1 MPAFAGTT
9 DQRPLRQGSPS
20 LSGTVDFRLGNRSLP
35 LKKGGQEGFSNGS
48 FRQIPLDPPF
58 SMGEVDADSAG
69 VRLSTLPERERVP
82 YENRSSPKRVGDNA
96 SGTFEPLRFP
106 QTRRLKPRQRGAPR
120 PPAQPPRPPPQAG
133 YCHAG
138 RDGGAAAG
146 RLGRHSLPRVH
157 SLGCKLRRA
166 AVGPETTPRFH
177 LH

>member
-1 MPAFAGTT
+1 MRSVVGVGRSVGSYFAHVPLGGRPSR
-9 DQRPLRQGSPS
+9 RPLRKRGLLRTSGKLPDHRNIYPLS
-20 LSGTVDFRLGNRSLP
+20 LRRRHLFRRRLEGCPLG
-35 LKKGGQEGFSNGS
+35 
-48 FRQIPLDPPF
+48 RQLN
-58 SMGEVDADSAG
+58 
-69 VRLSTLPERERVP
+69 L
-82 YENRSSPKRVGDNA
+82 RSSPKRVGDNA

-120 PPAQPPRPPPQAG
+120 PPARPPRPPPQAG